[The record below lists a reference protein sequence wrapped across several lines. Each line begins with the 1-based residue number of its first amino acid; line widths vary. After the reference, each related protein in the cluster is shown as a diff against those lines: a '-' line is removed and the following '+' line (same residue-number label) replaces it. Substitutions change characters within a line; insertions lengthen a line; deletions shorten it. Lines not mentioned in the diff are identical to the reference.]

1 MTSFITQIEGSKFMV
16 KLDLG
21 LYSKEAINQTLYKFS
36 GEHYVFQQPSQTDAN
51 CIELIFES
59 KNDKPIDERIVKTI
73 CNDLIDQQVRCDTE
87 AKFGYIRDLIV
98 EEAFKPVNK

>member
-1 MTSFITQIEGSKFMV
+1 MMSFITQIDGSKFLV

-36 GEHYVFQQPSQTDAN
+36 GDYYVYQQPSQTDEN
-51 CIELIFES
+51 CVELVFES
-59 KNDKPIDERIVKTI
+59 KADKPIYESIVKAI
-73 CNDLIDQQVRCDTE
+73 CNDIVDQQVRCDTE
-87 AKFGYIRDLIV
+87 SKFGHIRDLIV